1 MKKKRFKIML
11 ISIVV
16 LLISGG
22 IFIMYLTD
30 NQCIKQGQKVIF
42 STWRRKCSPV
52 VDIKD
57 EGKDY
62 AKNVDNM
69 EIKWHIPS
77 SWHYEEVETNNN
89 ILFSL
94 KLYKENKDSYAFL
107 NVYENSYGV
116 CGTGRTEDAF
126 TLNNNQ
132 EAIIG
137 YYNNNSIWS
146 DILFKDYAP
155 RVAIINYSLKEND
168 AKEILEFIKTLE
180 ITEN

>member
-69 EIKWHIPS
+69 EIKWHI
-77 SWHYEEVETNNN
+77 
-89 ILFSL
+89 
-94 KLYKENKDSYAFL
+94 
-107 NVYENSYGV
+107 
-116 CGTGRTEDAF
+116 
-126 TLNNNQ
+126 
-132 EAIIG
+132 
-137 YYNNNSIWS
+137 
-146 DILFKDYAP
+146 
-155 RVAIINYSLKEND
+155 
-168 AKEILEFIKTLE
+168 
-180 ITEN
+180 